1 MKTLTKEFKVQDVVT
16 AASVGSGG
24 LEVLSSPSIM
34 AWMEN
39 VSYELCQNY
48 TDNDETTVGIEF
60 SMKHLAP
67 TAVGKLVSITAK
79 ITEQNKSILTLSLEA
94 MVDGQLIA
102 SADHKRAKVNK
113 EIFLEKL

>member
-1 MKTLTKEFKVQDVVT
+1 C
-16 AASVGSGG
+16 
-24 LEVLSSPSIM
+24 EVLVCYGPGIL
-34 AWMEN
+34 AVVEN
-39 VSYELCQNY
+39 VSYEY
-48 TDNDETTVGIEF
+48 IATFPDHEETTVGIEF
-60 SMKHLAP
+60 FTKHLAT

-113 EIFLEKL
+113 ERFLEKL